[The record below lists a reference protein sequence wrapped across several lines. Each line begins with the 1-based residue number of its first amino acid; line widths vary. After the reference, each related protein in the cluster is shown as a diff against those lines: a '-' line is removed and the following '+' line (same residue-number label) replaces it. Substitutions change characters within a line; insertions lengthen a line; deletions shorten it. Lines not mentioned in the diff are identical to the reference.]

1 MSLLRKGIVLALK
14 QKMVKLRDNPSN
26 LIMLCVQ
33 EKLANEG
40 YLATAHSGLLAVVV
54 SGDDKPVLN
63 VFELKDF
70 PALNHELFSLTTEV
84 RKYAGRGG
92 QNWSEYGAREK
103 TIIDVP
109 NYIPT
114 RDEVTKFGYK
124 HLTNEGNAEGKKY
137 NNDNVVQAVYDK
149 VIAAL

>member
-14 QKMVKLRDNPSN
+14 KKMVKLRANPSN

-33 EKLANEG
+33 EKLADEG
-40 YLATAHSGLLAVVV
+40 YTATAHAGLLAVVKE
-54 SGDDKPVLN
+54 GDDKPTLT
-63 VFELKDF
+63 VFELKAF

-84 RKYAGRGG
+84 RKYAGRDGKD
-92 QNWSEYGAREK
+92 WSAFAARAKIVLE
-103 TIIDVP
+103 VP

-114 RDEVTKFGYK
+114 RDEVTEFGYK

-137 NNDNVVQAVYDK
+137 NNEDVVQAVYDK
-149 VIAAL
+149 VIAEL